1 MANASASAPATRAQ
15 LDLILRH
22 LATAPPAPLPTAPRG
37 SIRLLLAA
45 IQTFVLTTI
54 VLTPLVA
61 ASLLALPVAWRMLTG
76 TRMGSLSLPLWI
88 AAVALLVAWVRAL
101 RAKDTKRSCL
111 IEFGRDAYPE
121 LFRLLD
127 GIAERVGTPRV
138 ALVTMS
144 PGDGFAVSEERSGW
158 SSRNGDLH
166 LRLDWNDLNAMTLT
180 EVTSILLHEFAHY
193 GIGHTEESRRLYR
206 RARFLFAFQE
216 RLASDTWT
224 RWNPLLWW
232 TRGFVRWFDRRY
244 ARISRVEEAQA
255 DEVAVRVVGAA
266 AFVSGLEKAYRN
278 GTETSGRMRG
288 LIEAALERC
297 DLDADVL
304 GQMAEEPLEGRDREA
319 FEAHLQE
326 RLRESL
332 RDDDTHPPFA
342 DRGAAAE
349 ALAAA
354 GAVAPGADRLPDSG
368 AAYPFLFDWDALRRH
383 QSRAVVEGAA
393 RRRHTAVG
401 LRGDIEV
408 PALDLGKPTWFAPR
422 YHVAVRIVTM
432 LFAGLGALLTAAI
445 TVLAYDDPAR
455 FGENWPVLALM
466 ALAQV
471 YVVVAA
477 FRARRSGLL
486 GGAEGLE
493 WRRAFSTMRFGWD
506 AVDAIRWDDRGPVVH
521 CGSTRIRIGGQPSD
535 HDAMND
541 LILESAPA
549 LQVLGWGTGL
559 QRVPAPPPEAAWP
572 TRIREESKDILIE
585 GPGQNR
591 LRIREDHVM
600 SGRIRE
606 AIEERLLPR
615 LYG

>member
-1 MANASASAPATRAQ
+1 MTTADAAPATRAQ
-15 LDLILRH
+15 LDAILRH
-22 LATAPPAPLPTAPRG
+22 LANAPPQPLPAAPSG
-37 SIRLLLAA
+37 SVRMLSAA
-45 IQTFVLTTI
+45 IQVFVWTT
-54 VLTPLVA
+54 VALTPLVA
-61 ASLLALPVAWRMLTG
+61 SALLALPVAWRMATG
-76 TRMGSLSLPLWI
+76 VRMGSASLPLWI

-101 RAKDTKRSCL
+101 RSRPAKAQWLT
-111 IEFGRDAYPE
+111 EFRREDHPE

-144 PGDGFAVSEERSGW
+144 PGDGFAVSEERSRW
-158 SSRNGDLH
+158 SNRMGALH

-206 RARFLFAFQE
+206 RARFLFAFEQ

-244 ARISRVEEAQA
+244 AKISRVEEAQA

-288 LIEAALERC
+288 LIEAALERS

-304 GQMAEEPLEGRDREA
+304 GQMAAEPLEGEDRES

-342 DRGAAAE
+342 DRAAAAE

-354 GAVAPGADRLPDSG
+354 GAVAPGAERLPDSG
-368 AAYPFLFDWDALRRH
+368 AAYPYLFDWDALRRQ
-383 QSRAVVEGAA
+383 QSRAVVEGSA

-401 LRGDIEV
+401 LRGDIAV

-432 LFAGLGALLTAAI
+432 LFASLGALITAAI

-477 FRARRSGLL
+477 IRARRSGLL
-486 GGAEGLE
+486 GDADGLE
-493 WRRAFSTMRFGWD
+493 WRRAFSTTRFTWD
-506 AVDAIRWDDRGPVVH
+506 AVDALAWDDRGPVVH
-521 CGSTRIRIGGQPSD
+521 CGKTRIRIGGQPSD
-535 HDAMND
+535 HDAMTD
-541 LILESAPA
+541 LILECAPA
-549 LQVLGWGTGL
+549 LRVLGWGTGL
-559 QRVPAPPPEAAWP
+559 QRVPAPDPAAPWP

-591 LRIREDHVM
+591 LRIRKDHVM